1 MKADSRIQRLRLALQ
16 GSAVRRGLALVLLA
30 VGTALLVIE
39 PVRLPSHDFQVG
51 EVADRDV
58 RATTTFQFVD
68 WDATQARQRTAE
80 AAVSPVFDFDA
91 TLAARLQARVGA
103 AFENARRRHGEAV
116 AEARSGGGQ
125 LGDADTWEIA
135 ASFLKQVELSLDP
148 VDLEDLVA
156 MRFSVGTQELAL
168 SLIGDALRRTIVAE
182 RSLLPT
188 PERPLAVVRILAD
201 TRDEIALQTY
211 ADILVPEEAR
221 RDISLRTLEHPS
233 ADLRPAEVRAAVAV
247 ARAAVRPNFSYNQL
261 LTEERRQRAR
271 AAVGEVVVDVQ
282 RGTTL
287 AREGDVLSRQQVDL
301 LAALRAS
308 KAGSGVFGAW
318 LSLTVLCG
326 MFFVGVYQFGAG
338 FLPRFSTRDRDV
350 EATAITALLVVGA
363 ARLVVELGDVLA
375 NAVGMGASPTSFWYL
390 APVAGGAMLV
400 RVLVNAET
408 ALLFVISAAA
418 IVGIVMDQQVLY
430 ALFFVLSGLVGASA
444 VAGVH
449 ERARVLRAGVLT
461 GLVNAALAL
470 LINLVSVHLGEAS
483 ATPGSAVVP
492 LWDVGFAF
500 LGGLGS
506 AVLVLGLLPVFEM
519 VGFVTDFRLL
529 ELANLNHPLLRQ
541 LMLRAPGTYHHSII
555 VGSLS
560 EAAADAI
567 GGNAL
572 QARVA
577 CYFHDIGKA
586 VKPHHFIENVRDRP
600 NPHDRLQ
607 PAQSARI
614 IVNHV
619 LDGEAIARQYNLPS
633 VIVDGIRMHHGTSLI
648 KYFYARALT
657 EAGPDGQ
664 VDADLYRYPGPRP
677 NTRETGIIF
686 LADRVEAACRTLKDP
701 SAESIRQLIQAMVN
715 DAVADGQLE
724 ECPLTLQELYTIIES
739 MVQTLLGIY
748 HHRIEYPG
756 LPRARQRA
764 GNDSQKSVITLEL
777 EGVLDQPID
786 DDPASVPPSLP
797 PVAPRPLPVDP
808 ES

>member
-1 MKADSRIQRLRLALQ
+1 MKGDSRLQRLRAALQ
-16 GSAVRRGLALVLLA
+16 LPAVRRGLALVLLS
-30 VGTALLVIE
+30 VGAALLVIK
-39 PVRLPSHDFQVG
+39 PVRLPSRDFLVG

-68 WDATQARQRTAE
+68 WDATQGRQRTAE
-80 AAVSPVFDFDA
+80 ASVPPVFDFDA
-91 TLAARLQARVGA
+91 TLAPRLQARVA
-103 AFENARRRHGEAV
+103 LAFENSRRRQGEEV
-116 AEARSGGGQ
+116 ALARSRGSE
-125 LGDADTWEIA
+125 LAPSVAWEIA
-135 ASFLKQVELSLDP
+135 ATFLKQIELSLDP
-148 VDLEDLVA
+148 VDVEDLIAVQ
-156 MRFSVGTQELAL
+156 FSGQAQDLANT
-168 SLIGDALRRTIVAE
+168 LIGDALRRTIVAE

-188 PERPLAVVRILAD
+188 PERPLTVVRILSD
-201 TRDEIALQTY
+201 RRDEVTVQNY
-211 ADILVPEEAR
+211 ADLLVPEEAR

-233 ADLRPAEVRAAVAV
+233 SEFKPAEVRAAVAI

-261 LTEERRQRAR
+261 LTEERRQGAR
-271 AAVGEVVVDVQ
+271 SAVGEVVVDVQ
-282 RGTTL
+282 RGTTI
-287 AREGDVLSRQQVDL
+287 AREGDVLTPQQVDL
-301 LAALRAS
+301 IRALS
-308 KAGSGVFGAW
+308 QSGSGAGAFGA
-318 LSLTVLCG
+318 LVSLTVLCG
-326 MFFVGVYQFGAG
+326 MFYIGIYQFGAG
-338 FLPRFSTRDRDV
+338 FIPRFSTRDRDV
-350 EATAITALLVVGA
+350 EATAIIALLVIGA

-375 NAVGMGASPTSFWYL
+375 TAVGMGASPTSFWYV

-400 RVLVNAET
+400 RVLINAET

-430 ALFFVLSGLVGASA
+430 ALYFVLSGLVGASA

-470 LINLVSVHLGEAS
+470 LISLVSVHLGDS
-483 ATPGSAVVP
+483 GTTPGSAVVP
-492 LWDVGFAF
+492 LWDVVFAF

-506 AVLVLGLLPVFEM
+506 AVMVLGLLPVFES

-560 EAAADAI
+560 EAAADSI
-567 GGNAL
+567 GGNSL

-607 PAQSARI
+607 PGQSARI
-614 IVNHV
+614 IINHV
-619 LDGEAIARQYNLPS
+619 LDGEAIARQYDLPS
-633 VIVDGIRMHHGTSLI
+633 IIIDGIRMHHGTSLI
-648 KYFYARALT
+648 KYFYVKALT
-657 EAGPDGQ
+657 EAGPDGV
-664 VDADLYRYPGPRP
+664 VDPAHYRYPGPRP
-677 NTRETGIIF
+677 NSREAGIIF

-701 SAESIRQLIQAMVN
+701 SGDAIRQLIQTMVN

-724 ECPLTLQELYTIIES
+724 ECPLTLQELYIIIES
-739 MVQTLLGIY
+739 FVQTLLGIY

-756 LPRARQRA
+756 LPRARTRPA
-764 GNDSQKSVITLEL
+764 PDGQKSVITLEL
-777 EGVLDQPID
+777 EGALGRASD
-786 DDPASVPPSLP
+786 DETASVPPVTSAAP
-797 PVAPRPLPVDP
+797 PLVAQP
-808 ES
+808 ESES